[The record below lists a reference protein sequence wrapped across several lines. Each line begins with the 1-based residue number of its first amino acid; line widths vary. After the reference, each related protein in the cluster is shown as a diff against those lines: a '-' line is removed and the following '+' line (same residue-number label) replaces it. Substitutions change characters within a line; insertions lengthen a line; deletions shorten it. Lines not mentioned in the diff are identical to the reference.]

1 MSFMF
6 LHKPK
11 PKRSRYKPVFYKDDS
26 EEMTEE
32 KKKFSIPND
41 KDMSLEEKIKVS
53 WSKERKHEGF
63 SRESIIKTF
72 IVLLL
77 LILLIFFVKI
87 G

>member
-26 EEMTEE
+26 EELTEE

-41 KDMSLEEKIKVS
+41 KDMSLEEKIKIS
-53 WSKERKHEGF
+53 WSKERKHEGL
-63 SRESIIKTF
+63 SRESILKTI

-77 LILLIFFVKI
+77 LILIIFFVKI